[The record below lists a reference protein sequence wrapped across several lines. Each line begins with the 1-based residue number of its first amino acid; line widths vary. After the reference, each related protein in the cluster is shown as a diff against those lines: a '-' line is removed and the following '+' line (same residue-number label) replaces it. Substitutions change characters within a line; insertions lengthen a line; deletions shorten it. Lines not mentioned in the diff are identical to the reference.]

1 MDKNR
6 KNSRYWL
13 INADRQ
19 AFEDILYH
27 AKITPRQQKIIEL
40 RILKNIEIVK
50 IAQMMNLSEETIQRD
65 IKRSY
70 DLISKSL
77 IKSKFI

>member
-6 KNSRYWL
+6 KNARCWL
-13 INADRQ
+13 INADRKS
-19 AFEDILYH
+19 FDTILYY

-70 DLISKSL
+70 DLISNSL
-77 IKSKFI
+77 IKNKIV